1 MVVLP
6 PADWHERIVIFFHY
20 VLEEEP
26 FIAKLARL
34 KLSCQSDG
42 SKIDPLASLMSWWGS
57 QTTNREKL
65 RA

>member
-34 KLSCQSDG
+34 KLSCQSDCR
-42 SKIDPLASLMSWWGS
+42 KVDPLASFMPRWSS